1 MSYVVGKVAKMKS
14 SSSSRSDAA
23 SNKRTEIIFKLLT
36 GKETL
41 NLVPVIDHVYGARY
55 PQVERSLNLNSEE
68 VLKLLEDLVEEKVL
82 TRNLY
87 DKVFAC
93 PKCGSINLYARGKC
107 SGCGSFDIEKKR
119 LIEHLRCGTKFVV
132 NKLFEGYK
140 PVCPKDKM
148 ELDSHQYRVLATW
161 FECNICRRKVDA
173 PEVELHC
180 MDCGI
185 DFSPREAEFREI
197 YSYSLSEEVSP
208 YVKKLNNLRILAE
221 TITAAGY
228 EVRLIESIEG
238 LSGSKHTFDI
248 VAYKYEG
255 EKQKKIVVDLY
266 ESATSEVDGS
276 LVISVFAKVLD
287 TNPDMAIFAAIPSLS
302 EVGKNLAKQYNIQ
315 VVEGGSVKEVA
326 AGIGERISK

>member
-1 MSYVVGKVAKMKS
+1 MKS
-14 SSSSRSDAA
+14 SSSSKPNAA
-23 SNKRTEIIFKLLT
+23 ADKRTEIIFKLLS

-41 NLVPVIDHVYGARY
+41 NLIPVIDHVLGARY
-55 PQVERSLNLNSEE
+55 PQVERALDLPSEE
-68 VLKLLEDLVEEKVL
+68 VNRLLEELVKEKVL

-132 NKLFEGYK
+132 NKLLEGYK
-140 PVCPKDKM
+140 PVCPKDKE
-148 ELDSHQYRVLATW
+148 ELEPHQYRILATW
-161 FECNICRRKVDA
+161 FECNICHRKVDT

-208 YVKKLNNLRILAE
+208 YVKKLNNLKVLAE
-221 TITAAGY
+221 VITAAGY
-228 EVRLIESIEG
+228 EVHLIESIEG

-248 VAYKYEG
+248 VAYKHEG
-255 EKQKKIVVDLY
+255 GKQRKIVIDLY
-266 ESATSEVDGS
+266 ESTSEVDGS

-287 TNPDMAIFAAIPSLS
+287 TNPDMAIFVAIPSLS
-302 EVGKNLAKQYNIQ
+302 EVGRNLAKQYNIE
-315 VVEGGSVKEVA
+315 VVEGSNVKEIA
-326 AGIGERISK
+326 AGIGERIPKIK